1 LNHTGNTDTPFMYNG
16 RDGVMTDANGLYY
29 MRARYYNPEIKRFIN
44 QDVLTGSISDG
55 RTLNRYAYVNGN
67 PVSLTDPFGLS
78 PSLSEIGHSVLD
90 VLGFIPGIGDVLDL
104 VNAAWYLLEGNWKEA
119 GLAAISVIP
128 VVGSFLGKG
137 IKWGSKA
144 FKTFKF
150 GSKILEGASKVY
162 DFSRPVTRAISNVV
176 TSARTTKIGRILT
189 SNIARDAII
198 SGVTNAGLQKLVTG
212 EVNWKSVGF
221 SSLLGVGVGALGRK
235 LSGGSSG
242 YKSEGT
248 GSAGVGEGT
257 ELFRKTANTGAFE
270 GLSEPMQLRHVQKVA
285 KEAGIGLDGIK
296 IKIVRDPELIGKGV
310 CGYASPKG
318 NVIELYPDA
327 FTNTESLVKTLGHER
342 THIYQVKTFGP
353 AVDTTT
359 LIEFEKGAWGSESS
373 WWDFF
378 NRKGK

>member
-1 LNHTGNTDTPFMYNG
+1 MYC
-16 RDGVMTDANGLYY
+16 
-29 MRARYYNPEIKRFIN
+29 
-44 QDVLTGSISDG
+44 
-55 RTLNRYAYVNGN
+55 
-67 PVSLTDPFGLS
+67 
-78 PSLSEIGHSVLD
+78 
-90 VLGFIPGIGDVLDL
+90 
-104 VNAAWYLLEGNWKEA
+104 
-119 GLAAISVIP
+119 
-128 VVGSFLGKG
+128 VV
-137 IKWGSKA
+137 
-144 FKTFKF
+144 
-150 GSKILEGASKVY
+150 Y
-162 DFSRPVTRAISNVV
+162 
-176 TSARTTKIGRILT
+176 
-189 SNIARDAII
+189 
-198 SGVTNAGLQKLVTG
+198 
-212 EVNWKSVGF
+212 
-221 SSLLGVGVGALGRK
+221 
-235 LSGGSSG
+235 
-242 YKSEGT
+242 
-248 GSAGVGEGT
+248 AGVGEGT